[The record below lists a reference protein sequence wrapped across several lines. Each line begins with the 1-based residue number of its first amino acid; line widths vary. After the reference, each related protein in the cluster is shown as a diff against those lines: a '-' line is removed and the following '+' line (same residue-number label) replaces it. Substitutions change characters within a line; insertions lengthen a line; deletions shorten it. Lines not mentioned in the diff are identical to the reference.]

1 LLLFDVNGTL
11 SANIFR
17 HMPRRL
23 PDIPAAID
31 AQMLVE
37 EAYRTRLIRSGKTPH
52 HPIAVAKLLLADGQS
67 SRVVLTGLLH
77 DVLED
82 TDVTDDELRDRF
94 GPEISGLVQ
103 LLTQD
108 ESIPDYRTRKAAL
121 RSQILGG
128 SPEAAIVTL
137 ADKIAKLRGRKKPP
151 STRKLDHYRATLD
164 GVEERYGS
172 SPLSAQLREVL
183 GRWR

>member
-1 LLLFDVNGTL
+1 MALL
-11 SANIFR
+11 SARCAATSISPSWKQRF
-17 HMPRRL
+17 L
-23 PDIPAAID
+23 LTAAAIG
-31 AQMLVE
+31 ALFKE
-37 EAYRTRLIRSGKTPH
+37 NAS
-52 HPIAVAKLLLADGQS
+52 
-67 SRVVLTGLLH
+67 
-77 DVLED
+77 
-82 TDVTDDELRDRF
+82 
-94 GPEISGLVQ
+94 ISGAEVGCQGEVGSACSMASAGLA
-103 LLTQD
+103 
-108 ESIPDYRTRKAAL
+108 E
-121 RSQILGG
+121 ILGG